1 MPYKIYTYADPY
13 NLDKAD
19 FWTEISSLPHFCVS
33 RTLVN
38 GLKENLRD
46 SIHGLLCPLDDFVSH
61 ESVYYQ
67 WTNNISLRVR
77 QHSELTKLF
86 KKCYDTGEIDEQ
98 FYLSLQQNESRF
110 LEAIRLF
117 IELGIPA
124 SSLDGQK
131 GNPEQKLFVSLLEEL
146 QNNPSFQFP
155 QTPNLS
161 AMKNVLNSLAEK
173 ELADCKS
180 KKPDEQ
186 AWYRAMVKNTRSE
199 NLSAIVIHGVHQFSP
214 AQLHLIVELEK
225 QGLTIIFLYNYQSKY
240 PSIYSSW
247 ANIYNHFNVPTH
259 HDSVITDY
267 VTLGMQTPSNAL
279 ACALGEICEGRYH
292 PGNKAF
298 KQWHQLYQSIQ
309 LVEFE
314 NITEYAHFVS
324 AHVHAAERTL
334 RRAQGVIARGND
346 VPLTN
351 AQVLNAMEE
360 QVYTANRD
368 VHTLLK
374 IYHPEFAKDRHFL
387 AYPIGQ
393 FFSSIYKL
401 WNYERQ
407 EIDIAIPELKEC
419 LSSNILKSGRGEDL
433 LRTFYNVELVFR
445 NIKTYSDFQ
454 EKYVDE
460 YLNHYD
466 QVQASKPTDPIYKL
480 KRLSIYNPVKAR
492 KKDILS
498 LAKAIEEL
506 NAIARELFAQGNSK
520 RDYINFGQHFTKL
533 ESFLKRR
540 ELIYANEEE
549 RALIAAL
556 QTRLEN
562 IQPEKSAFSG
572 SFRDLQEGLHYYL
585 KQKEDE
591 ESVDWI
597 VKNFEQ
603 IDGDILN
610 SKPQFE
616 KDKPKVYHFACL
628 SDRDMNQGMSELLP
642 WPLTE
647 SFIQAAYDPID
658 LQFQV
663 YWTALDERSSFLRYS
678 LFYGLFFNR
687 CDVRLSYVKQYDDE
701 VTEPYALLTLLGLQ
715 PEHVAV
721 DNYKR
726 GADYSISIPPKQT
739 KVVKSEWIPMMDM
752 FLCPYRYLLEY
763 VVQKE
768 PVIKGD
774 FLTQKFFDSL
784 LVEAVWNRIQDQPS
798 AIVLKYLDRTVDS
811 ECNKFVPFFGFWTNS
826 EVFDLKRRATNF
838 LRNQVVGRKPKV
850 EKINLNS
857 QNYMKARYEF
867 GKAKFTIPIADSEPV
882 NPYPHFEKLSDRK
895 FPQKAYSYYQVAK
908 EQKSDDLLDEMKNY
922 LNKTSAQENV
932 AIPSDWCT
940 YCPQKGVCV
949 EAFLQNS

>member
-1 MPYKIYTYADPY
+1 MPYKVYTYADPY
-13 NLDKAD
+13 KLDKTD
-19 FWTEISSLPHFCVS
+19 FWPEIAALPHFCVS

-38 GLKENLRD
+38 GLKENIRD

-61 ESVYYQ
+61 EAVYYQ
-67 WTNNISLRVR
+67 WTKNISLRVR
-77 QHSELTKLF
+77 QHSELTVLF
-86 KKCYDTGEIDEQ
+86 KSCYESGKIDEQ

-110 LEAIRLF
+110 LEAVRLF

-124 SSLDGQK
+124 SSLNGEK

-146 QNNPSFQFP
+146 QNHPSFHFP
-155 QTPNLS
+155 QTADLGT
-161 AMKNVLNSLAEK
+161 MKSVLISLAER

-180 KKPDEQ
+180 KMPDEQ
-186 AWYRAMVKNTRSE
+186 AWYRAMVKSTRTRE
-199 NLSAIVIHGVHQFSP
+199 FDAIVVHGVHQFSP
-214 AQLHLIVELEK
+214 AQLHLILDLEK
-225 QGLTIIFLYNYQSKY
+225 QGITIIFLYNYQSKY
-240 PSIYSSW
+240 PSLYSSW

-259 HDSVITDY
+259 HDSVVTDY
-267 VTLGMQTPSNAL
+267 ITSGMQTPSNAL

-292 PGNKAF
+292 PGNRAF
-298 KQWHQLYQSIQ
+298 KQWYQLYQSIQ
-309 LVEFE
+309 MIEFE

-324 AHVHAAERTL
+324 SHVHAAERDL

-351 AQVLNAMEE
+351 AQVLNAMTE

-407 EIDIAIPELKEC
+407 EIDITIPELKEC
-419 LSSNILKSGRGEDL
+419 LSSNVLASGRGEDL

-445 NIKTYSDFQ
+445 NIKTYSDFRT
-454 EKYVDE
+454 KYVDE
-460 YLNHYD
+460 YLNHYNL
-466 QVQASKPTDPIYKL
+466 VQAAKPTDPICKL
-480 KRLSIYNPVKAR
+480 KRLGIYNAVKAK
-492 KKDILS
+492 KKDILN
-498 LAKAIEEL
+498 LAKAIDEI
-506 NAIARELFAQGNSK
+506 NAIAQELFSQGPSK
-520 RDYINFGQHFTKL
+520 KDYVNFGQHFTKL

-556 QTRLEN
+556 QARLES

-572 SFRDLQEGLHYYL
+572 SFKDLQEGLHYYL

-616 KDKPKVYHFACL
+616 KGIPKVYHFACL
-628 SDRDMNQGMSELLP
+628 SDRDMNQGMSDLLP

-687 CDVRLSYVKQYDDE
+687 CDVRISYVKQ
-701 VTEPYALLTLLGLQ
+701 
-715 PEHVAV
+715 
-721 DNYKR
+721 
-726 GADYSISIPPKQT
+726 
-739 KVVKSEWIPMMDM
+739 
-752 FLCPYRYLLEY
+752 
-763 VVQKE
+763 
-768 PVIKGD
+768 
-774 FLTQKFFDSL
+774 
-784 LVEAVWNRIQDQPS
+784 
-798 AIVLKYLDRTVDS
+798 
-811 ECNKFVPFFGFWTNS
+811 
-826 EVFDLKRRATNF
+826 
-838 LRNQVVGRKPKV
+838 
-850 EKINLNS
+850 
-857 QNYMKARYEF
+857 
-867 GKAKFTIPIADSEPV
+867 
-882 NPYPHFEKLSDRK
+882 
-895 FPQKAYSYYQVAK
+895 
-908 EQKSDDLLDEMKNY
+908 
-922 LNKTSAQENV
+922 
-932 AIPSDWCT
+932 
-940 YCPQKGVCV
+940 
-949 EAFLQNS
+949 

>member
-1 MPYKIYTYADPY
+1 MPYKIYTYVDPY

-19 FWTEISSLPHFCVS
+19 FWPEIAALPHFCVS

-67 WTNNISLRVR
+67 WTRNISLRVR
-77 QHSELTKLF
+77 QHSELTALF
-86 KKCYDTGEIDEQ
+86 KACYETRKIDEQ

-117 IELGIPA
+117 IELDIPA
-124 SSLDGQK
+124 SSLNDEK

-146 QNNPSFQFP
+146 QSHSSFQFP
-155 QTPNLS
+155 QTADLS
-161 AMKNVLNSLAEK
+161 TMKSVLIDLAEK
-173 ELADCKS
+173 ELAECKS
-180 KKPDEQ
+180 KNPDEQ
-186 AWYRAMVKNTRSE
+186 AWYQTMVTTTRAKELN
-199 NLSAIVIHGVHQFSP
+199 AIVIHGVHQFSP
-214 AQLHLIVELEK
+214 AQLHLILNLEK
-225 QGLTIIFLYNYQSKY
+225 QGITIIFLYNYQSKY
-240 PSIYSSW
+240 PSLYSSW

-259 HDSVITDY
+259 HDSVVTDY
-267 VTLGMQTPSNAL
+267 ITSGMQNPSNAL

-309 LVEFE
+309 MIEFE

-324 AHVHAAERTL
+324 SHVHAAERKL

-346 VPLTN
+346 TPLTN
-351 AQVLNAMEE
+351 AQVLNAMTE

-407 EIDIAIPELKEC
+407 EIDISITELKEC
-419 LSSNILKSGRGEDL
+419 LSSNVLTSGRGENL

-445 NIKTYSDFQ
+445 NIKTYSDFRA
-454 EKYVDE
+454 KFVNE
-460 YLNHYD
+460 YLRNYD
-466 QVQASKPTDPIYKL
+466 KVQSSTAADPIYKL
-480 KRLSIYNPVKAR
+480 RRLSIFNAVKAR

-498 LAKAIEEL
+498 LSNAIEEL
-506 NAIARELFAQGNSK
+506 NTIAQELFAQGHSE

-556 QTRLEN
+556 QTRLEG

-572 SFRDLQEGLHYYL
+572 SFKDLQEGLHYYL

-616 KDKPKVYHFACL
+616 KGITKVYHFACL
-628 SDRDMNQGMSELLP
+628 SDRDMNQGMNDLLP

-687 CDVRLSYVKQYDDE
+687 CDVRVSYVKQYDDE
-701 VTEPYALLTLLGLQ
+701 VTEPYALLPILGLQ

-721 DNYKR
+721 DNSKR
-726 GADYSISIPPKQT
+726 GAEYSILIPPKKT
-739 KVVKSEWIPMMDM
+739 DAVKSEWIPMMDM

-763 VVQKE
+763 IVQKE
-768 PVIKGD
+768 PVIQGD

-784 LVEAVWNRIQDQPS
+784 LVEATWNRIQDQQS
-798 AIVLKYLDRTVDS
+798 VVVLKYLRRIVDS
-811 ECNKFVPFFGFWTNS
+811 ECKKFAPFFSFWTNS
-826 EVFDLKRRATNF
+826 ELYDLKRRATNF
-838 LRNQVVGRKPKV
+838 LRNQVIGRKPKV

-857 QNYMKARYEF
+857 RYFMQARYEF
-867 GKAKFTIPIADSEPV
+867 GKAKFTVPIADSEPI
-882 NPYPHFEKLSDRK
+882 NPYAHFEKLSDRQ
-895 FPQKAYSYYQVAK
+895 FPQKIYSYSRIAK
-908 EQKSDDLLDEMKNY
+908 GQRSSDLLNDMKDY
-922 LNKTSAQENV
+922 LNQTSAQENI

-949 EAFLQNS
+949 EAFLQDN

>member
-13 NLDKAD
+13 KLDKTD
-19 FWTEISSLPHFCVS
+19 FWPEIAVLPHFCVS

-38 GLKENLRD
+38 GLKENIRD

-61 ESVYYQ
+61 EAVYYQ
-67 WTNNISLRVR
+67 WTKNISLRVR
-77 QHSELTKLF
+77 QHSELTALF
-86 KKCYDTGEIDEQ
+86 KSCYDSGKIEEP

-110 LEAIRLF
+110 LEAVRLF

-124 SSLDGQK
+124 SSLNGEK

-146 QNNPSFQFP
+146 QNRPSFQFP
-155 QTPNLS
+155 QTADLGT
-161 AMKNVLNSLAEK
+161 MKSVLISLAEK

-180 KKPDEQ
+180 KLPDEQ
-186 AWYRAMVKNTRSE
+186 AWYRAMVKSTRTRVFD
-199 NLSAIVIHGVHQFSP
+199 AIVVHGVHQFSP
-214 AQLHLIVELEK
+214 AQLHLILDLEK
-225 QGLTIIFLYNYQSKY
+225 QGVTIIFLYNYQSKY
-240 PSIYSSW
+240 PSLYSSW

-267 VTLGMQTPSNAL
+267 ITSGMQTPSNAL

-292 PGNKAF
+292 PGNRAF

-309 LVEFE
+309 MIEFE
-314 NITEYAHFVS
+314 SITEYAHFVS
-324 AHVHAAERTL
+324 SHVHAAERDL

-351 AQVLNAMEE
+351 AQVLNAMTE

-407 EIDIAIPELKEC
+407 EIDITIPELKEC
-419 LSSNILKSGRGEDL
+419 LSSNVLTSGRGEDL

-445 NIKTYSDFQ
+445 NIKTYSDFRT
-454 EKYVDE
+454 KYVEE

-466 QVQASKPTDPIYKL
+466 LVQAAKATDPIYKL
-480 KRLSIYNPVKAR
+480 KRLGIYNAVKAK
-492 KKDILS
+492 KKDVLN
-498 LAKAIEEL
+498 LAKAIDEL
-506 NAIARELFAQGNSK
+506 NTIAQELFSQGPSK
-520 RDYINFGQHFTKL
+520 KDYINFGQHFTKL

-556 QTRLEN
+556 QARIES
-562 IQPEKSAFSG
+562 IQPGKSEFSG
-572 SFRDLQEGLHYYL
+572 SFKDLQEGLHYYL

-616 KDKPKVYHFACL
+616 KGIPKVYHFACL

-687 CDVRLSYVKQYDDE
+687 CDVRISYVKQYDDE
-701 VTEPYALLTLLGLQ
+701 VTEPYALLPILGLH

-721 DNYKR
+721 DNSKR
-726 GADYSISIPPKQT
+726 GADYTISIPPKHT
-739 KVVKSEWIPMMDM
+739 KAVKSDWIPMMDM
-752 FLCPYRYLLEY
+752 FLCPYRYFLEY

-768 PVIKGD
+768 PVIQGD
-774 FLTQKFFDSL
+774 FLAQKFFDSL
-784 LVEAVWNRIQDQPS
+784 LVEAVWKRIQDQPS
-798 AIVLKYLDRTVDS
+798 PVVLKYLNRTVDS
-811 ECNKFVPFFGFWTNS
+811 ECKKYAPFFSFWTNS
-826 EVFDLKRRATNF
+826 ELFDLKRRATNF

-857 QNYMKARYEF
+857 QNFMQARYEF
-867 GKAKFTIPIADSEPV
+867 GKAKFVVQIADSEPV
-882 NPYPHFEKLSDRK
+882 NPYPHFEKLSDRQ
-895 FPQKAYSYYQVAK
+895 FPQKAYSYSRIAK
-908 EQKSDDLLDEMKNY
+908 EQKSTDLLDEMKAY
-922 LNKTSAQENV
+922 LNQTSAQENI

>member
-1 MPYKIYTYADPY
+1 MI
-13 NLDKAD
+13 
-19 FWTEISSLPHFCVS
+19 
-33 RTLVN
+33 
-38 GLKENLRD
+38 
-46 SIHGLLCPLDDFVSH
+46 
-61 ESVYYQ
+61 
-67 WTNNISLRVR
+67 
-77 QHSELTKLF
+77 
-86 KKCYDTGEIDEQ
+86 
-98 FYLSLQQNESRF
+98 
-110 LEAIRLF
+110 
-117 IELGIPA
+117 
-124 SSLDGQK
+124 
-131 GNPEQKLFVSLLEEL
+131 
-146 QNNPSFQFP
+146 
-155 QTPNLS
+155 
-161 AMKNVLNSLAEK
+161 
-173 ELADCKS
+173 
-180 KKPDEQ
+180 
-186 AWYRAMVKNTRSE
+186 
-199 NLSAIVIHGVHQFSP
+199 
-214 AQLHLIVELEK
+214 
-225 QGLTIIFLYNYQSKY
+225 
-240 PSIYSSW
+240 
-247 ANIYNHFNVPTH
+247 
-259 HDSVITDY
+259 
-267 VTLGMQTPSNAL
+267 
-279 ACALGEICEGRYH
+279 
-292 PGNKAF
+292 
-298 KQWHQLYQSIQ
+298 
-309 LVEFE
+309 EFE

-324 AHVHAAERTL
+324 SHVHAAERDL

-351 AQVLNAMEE
+351 AQVLNAMTE

-407 EIDIAIPELKEC
+407 EIDITIPELKEC
-419 LSSNILKSGRGEDL
+419 LSSNVLTSGRGEDL

-445 NIKTYSDFQ
+445 NIKTYSDFRT
-454 EKYVDE
+454 KYVEE
-460 YLNHYD
+460 YLNHYN
-466 QVQASKPTDPIYKL
+466 QVQAAKATDPICKIR
-480 KRLSIYNPVKAR
+480 RLGIYNAVKAK
-492 KKDILS
+492 KKDILN
-498 LAKAIEEL
+498 LAKAIDEL
-506 NAIARELFAQGNSK
+506 NAIAQELFSLGPSK
-520 RDYINFGQHFTKL
+520 KDYINFGQHFTKL

-556 QTRLEN
+556 QARLES
-562 IQPEKSAFSG
+562 IQPGKSEFSG
-572 SFRDLQEGLHYYL
+572 SFKDLQEGLHYYL

-616 KDKPKVYHFACL
+616 KGIPKVYHFACL

-687 CDVRLSYVKQYDDE
+687 CDVRISYVKQYDDE
-701 VTEPYALLTLLGLQ
+701 VTEPYALLPILGLR

-721 DNYKR
+721 DNSKR
-726 GADYSISIPPKQT
+726 GADYTISIPPKHT
-739 KVVKSEWIPMMDM
+739 KAVKSDWIPMMDM

-768 PVIKGD
+768 PVIQGD

-784 LVEAVWNRIQDQPS
+784 LVEAVWNRIQDHPS
-798 AIVLKYLDRTVDS
+798 PVVLKYLNRTVDS
-811 ECNKFVPFFGFWTNS
+811 ECKKYAPFFSFWTNS
-826 EVFDLKRRATNF
+826 ELFDLKRRATNF
-838 LRNQVVGRKPKV
+838 LRNQVVGRKPIV

-857 QNYMKARYEF
+857 QNFMQARYEF
-867 GKAKFTIPIADSEPV
+867 GKAKFVVQIADSEPV
-882 NPYPHFEKLSDRK
+882 NPYPHFEKLSDRQ
-895 FPQKAYSYYQVAK
+895 FPQKAYSYSRIAK
-908 EQKSDDLLDEMKNY
+908 EQKSTDLLDEMKAY
-922 LNKTSAQENV
+922 LNQTSAQENI

>member
-1 MPYKIYTYADPY
+1 MT
-13 NLDKAD
+13 
-19 FWTEISSLPHFCVS
+19 
-33 RTLVN
+33 
-38 GLKENLRD
+38 
-46 SIHGLLCPLDDFVSH
+46 
-61 ESVYYQ
+61 
-67 WTNNISLRVR
+67 
-77 QHSELTKLF
+77 
-86 KKCYDTGEIDEQ
+86 
-98 FYLSLQQNESRF
+98 
-110 LEAIRLF
+110 
-117 IELGIPA
+117 
-124 SSLDGQK
+124 
-131 GNPEQKLFVSLLEEL
+131 
-146 QNNPSFQFP
+146 
-155 QTPNLS
+155 
-161 AMKNVLNSLAEK
+161 
-173 ELADCKS
+173 
-180 KKPDEQ
+180 
-186 AWYRAMVKNTRSE
+186 
-199 NLSAIVIHGVHQFSP
+199 
-214 AQLHLIVELEK
+214 
-225 QGLTIIFLYNYQSKY
+225 
-240 PSIYSSW
+240 
-247 ANIYNHFNVPTH
+247 
-259 HDSVITDY
+259 
-267 VTLGMQTPSNAL
+267 
-279 ACALGEICEGRYH
+279 
-292 PGNKAF
+292 
-298 KQWHQLYQSIQ
+298 
-309 LVEFE
+309 
-314 NITEYAHFVS
+314 
-324 AHVHAAERTL
+324 
-334 RRAQGVIARGND
+334 
-346 VPLTN
+346 
-351 AQVLNAMEE
+351 E

-407 EIDIAIPELKEC
+407 EIDITIPELKEC
-419 LSSNILKSGRGEDL
+419 LSSNVLASGRGEDL

-445 NIKTYSDFQ
+445 NIKTYSGFRT
-454 EKYVDE
+454 KYVEE

-466 QVQASKPTDPIYKL
+466 LVQAAKATDPIYKL
-480 KRLSIYNPVKAR
+480 KRLGIYNAVKAK
-492 KKDILS
+492 KKDVLN
-498 LAKAIEEL
+498 LAKAIDEL
-506 NAIARELFAQGNSK
+506 NAIAQELFSLGPSK
-520 RDYINFGQHFTKL
+520 KDYINFGQHFTKL

-556 QTRLEN
+556 QARLES
-562 IQPEKSAFSG
+562 IQPGKSEFSG
-572 SFRDLQEGLHYYL
+572 SFKDLQEGLHYYL

-616 KDKPKVYHFACL
+616 KGIPKVYHFACL

-687 CDVRLSYVKQYDDE
+687 CDVRISYVKQYDDE
-701 VTEPYALLTLLGLQ
+701 VTEPYALLPILGLH

-721 DNYKR
+721 DNSKR
-726 GADYSISIPPKQT
+726 GADYTISIPPKHT
-739 KVVKSEWIPMMDM
+739 KAVKSDWIPMMDM
-752 FLCPYRYLLEY
+752 FLCPYRYFLEY

-768 PVIKGD
+768 PVIQGD

-784 LVEAVWNRIQDQPS
+784 LVEAVWKRIQDHPS
-798 AIVLKYLDRTVDS
+798 PVVLKYLDRTVDS
-811 ECNKFVPFFGFWTNS
+811 ECKKYAPFFSFWTNS
-826 EVFDLKRRATNF
+826 ELFDLKRRATNF

-857 QNYMKARYEF
+857 QNYMQARYEF
-867 GKAKFTIPIADSEPV
+867 GRAKFVVQIADSEPV
-882 NPYPHFEKLSDRK
+882 NPYPHFEKLSDRQ
-895 FPQKAYSYYQVAK
+895 FPQKAYSYSRIAK
-908 EQKSDDLLDEMKNY
+908 EQKSTDLLDEMKAY
-922 LNKTSAQENV
+922 LNQTSAQENI

>member
-13 NLDKAD
+13 KLDKAD
-19 FWTEISSLPHFCVS
+19 FWPEIATLPHFCVS

-38 GLKENLRD
+38 GLKENIRD

-61 ESVYYQ
+61 EAVYYE
-67 WTNNISLRVR
+67 WTKNISLRVR
-77 QHSELTKLF
+77 QHSELTALF
-86 KKCYDTGEIDEQ
+86 KLCYESGKIDEQ

-110 LEAIRLF
+110 LEAVRLF

-124 SSLDGQK
+124 SSLNGEK

-146 QNNPSFQFP
+146 QNHPSFQFP
-155 QTPNLS
+155 QTADLDT
-161 AMKNVLNSLAEK
+161 MKSVLISLAEK
-173 ELADCKS
+173 ELVDCKS
-180 KKPDEQ
+180 KMPDEQ
-186 AWYRAMVKNTRSE
+186 AWYRAMVKNTRTRAFD
-199 NLSAIVIHGVHQFSP
+199 AIVIHGVHQFSP
-214 AQLHLIVELEK
+214 AQLHLILDLEK
-225 QGLTIIFLYNYQSKY
+225 QGVTIIFLYNYQSKY
-240 PSIYSSW
+240 PSLYSSW

-267 VTLGMQTPSNAL
+267 ITSGMQTPSNAL

-292 PGNKAF
+292 PGNRAF
-298 KQWHQLYQSIQ
+298 KQWYQLYQSIQ
-309 LVEFE
+309 MIEFE

-324 AHVHAAERTL
+324 SHVHAAERDL

-351 AQVLNAMEE
+351 AQVLNAMTE

-407 EIDIAIPELKEC
+407 EIDITIPELKEC
-419 LSSNILKSGRGEDL
+419 LSSNVLTSGRGEDL

-445 NIKTYSDFQ
+445 NIKTYSDFRT
-454 EKYVDE
+454 KYVEE
-460 YLNHYD
+460 YLNHYN
-466 QVQASKPTDPIYKL
+466 QVQAAKATDPICKL
-480 KRLSIYNPVKAR
+480 RRLGIYNAVKAK
-492 KKDILS
+492 KKDILN
-498 LAKAIEEL
+498 LAKAIDEL
-506 NAIARELFAQGNSK
+506 NAIAQELFSLGPSK
-520 RDYINFGQHFTKL
+520 KDYINFGQHFTKL

-556 QTRLEN
+556 QARLES
-562 IQPEKSAFSG
+562 IQPGKSEFSG
-572 SFRDLQEGLHYYL
+572 SFKDLQEGLHYYL

-616 KDKPKVYHFACL
+616 KGIPKVYHFACL

-687 CDVRLSYVKQYDDE
+687 CDVRISYVKQYDDE
-701 VTEPYALLTLLGLQ
+701 VTEPYALLPILGLR

-721 DNYKR
+721 DNSKR
-726 GADYSISIPPKQT
+726 GADYTISIPPKHT
-739 KVVKSEWIPMMDM
+739 KAVKSDWIPMMDM

-768 PVIKGD
+768 PVIQGD

-784 LVEAVWNRIQDQPS
+784 LVEAVWNRIQDHPS
-798 AIVLKYLDRTVDS
+798 PVVLKYLNRTVDS
-811 ECNKFVPFFGFWTNS
+811 ECKKYAPFFSFWTNS
-826 EVFDLKRRATNF
+826 ELFDLKRRATNF
-838 LRNQVVGRKPKV
+838 LRNQVVGRKPIV

-857 QNYMKARYEF
+857 QNFMQARYEF
-867 GKAKFTIPIADSEPV
+867 GKAKFVVQIADSEPV
-882 NPYPHFEKLSDRK
+882 NPYPHFEKLSDRQ
-895 FPQKAYSYYQVAK
+895 FPQKAYSYSRIAK
-908 EQKSDDLLDEMKNY
+908 EQKSTDLLDEMKAY
-922 LNKTSAQENV
+922 LNQTSAQENI

>member
-13 NLDKAD
+13 KLDKAD
-19 FWTEISSLPHFCVS
+19 FWPEIAALPHFCVS

-38 GLKENLRD
+38 GLKENIRD

-61 ESVYYQ
+61 EAVYYQ
-67 WTNNISLRVR
+67 WTKNISLRVR
-77 QHSELTKLF
+77 QHSELTALF
-86 KKCYDTGEIDEQ
+86 KSCYESGKIDEQ

-110 LEAIRLF
+110 LEAVRLL

-124 SSLDGQK
+124 SSLNGEK

-146 QNNPSFQFP
+146 QNHPSFQFP
-155 QTPNLS
+155 QTADLGT
-161 AMKNVLNSLAEK
+161 MKAVLISLAEK
-173 ELADCKS
+173 ELAECKS
-180 KKPDEQ
+180 KMPDEQ
-186 AWYRAMVKNTRSE
+186 AWYRAMVKSTHTRTFD
-199 NLSAIVIHGVHQFSP
+199 AIVVHGVHQFSP
-214 AQLHLIVELEK
+214 AQLHLIIDLEK
-225 QGLTIIFLYNYQSKY
+225 QGVTIIFLYNYQSKY
-240 PSIYSSW
+240 PSLYSSW

-267 VTLGMQTPSNAL
+267 ITSGMQTPSNAL

-292 PGNKAF
+292 PGNRAF
-298 KQWHQLYQSIQ
+298 RKWHQLYQSVQMI
-309 LVEFE
+309 EFE

-324 AHVHAAERTL
+324 SHVHAAERDL
-334 RRAQGVIARGND
+334 RRAQGVIDRGND
-346 VPLTN
+346 VPLRQD
-351 AQVLNAMEE
+351 AVLKAMAE

-407 EIDIAIPELKEC
+407 EIDITIPELKEC
-419 LSSNILKSGRGEDL
+419 LSSNVLTSGRGEDL

-445 NIKTYSDFQ
+445 NIKTYSDFHT
-454 EKYVDE
+454 KYVEE
-460 YLNHYD
+460 YLNHYN
-466 QVQASKPTDPIYKL
+466 QVQAAKATDPIYKL
-480 KRLSIYNPVKAR
+480 KRLGIYNAVKAK
-492 KKDILS
+492 KKDILD
-498 LAKAIEEL
+498 LAKAIDEL
-506 NAIARELFAQGNSK
+506 NTIAQELFSQGPSK
-520 RDYINFGQHFTKL
+520 KDFINFGQHFTKL

-556 QTRLEN
+556 QARLES
-562 IQPEKSAFSG
+562 IQPGKSEFSG
-572 SFRDLQEGLHYYL
+572 SFKDLQEGLHYYL

-616 KDKPKVYHFACL
+616 NGKPKVYHFACL

-701 VTEPYALLTLLGLQ
+701 VTEPYALLPILGLH

-721 DNYKR
+721 DNSKR
-726 GADYSISIPPKQT
+726 GADYTISIPPKHI
-739 KVVKSEWIPMMDM
+739 KAVKSDWIPMMDM

-768 PVIKGD
+768 PVIQGD

-784 LVEAVWNRIQDQPS
+784 LVEAVWERIQDHPS
-798 AIVLKYLDRTVDS
+798 PVVLKYLNRTVDS
-811 ECNKFVPFFGFWTNS
+811 ECKKFAPFFSFWTNS
-826 EVFDLKRRATNF
+826 ELFDLKRRATNF

-850 EKINLNS
+850 EEINLNS
-857 QNYMKARYEF
+857 QNFMQARYEF
-867 GKAKFTIPIADSEPV
+867 GKAKFVVQIADSEPV
-882 NPYPHFEKLSDRK
+882 NPYPHFEKLSDRQ
-895 FPQKAYSYYQVAK
+895 FPQKAYSYSRIAK
-908 EQKSDDLLDEMKNY
+908 EQKSTDLLDEMKAY
-922 LNKTSAQENV
+922 LNQTSAQENI